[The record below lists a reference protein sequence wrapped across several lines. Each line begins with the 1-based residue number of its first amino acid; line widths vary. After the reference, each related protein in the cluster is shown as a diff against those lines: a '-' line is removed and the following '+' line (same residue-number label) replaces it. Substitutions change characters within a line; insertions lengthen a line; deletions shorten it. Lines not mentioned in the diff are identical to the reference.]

1 MYNIY
6 LKEKKLLNIPGVIC
20 ARFLKD
26 YELNCYEGR
35 NVIDITGFPYMN
47 AFWFFSPLFLK
58 KLRSQ
63 ELTWHYFQCWSGMK
77 ISYLDTI
84 YFFTLIILPLKI
96 FKSKSSL
103 Y

>member
-35 NVIDITGFPYMN
+35 NIIDITGFPYMN

-63 ELTWHYFQCWSGMK
+63 ELTRHYFQCWRGNENF
-77 ISYLDTI
+77 ISRHYI
-84 YFFTLIILPLKI
+84 FFHLNNTSIKN
-96 FKSKSSL
+96 F
-103 Y
+103 

>member
-20 ARFLKD
+20 AWFLKD
-26 YELNCYEGR
+26 YELNWYEGR
-35 NVIDITGFPYMN
+35 NIIDIIGFPYMN

-63 ELTWHYFQCWSGMK
+63 ELTRHYFSVGGGMK
-77 ISYLDTI
+77 ISYLDSVKI
-84 YFFTLIILPLKI
+84 HYIFFHLNNTSTKN
-96 FKSKSSL
+96 F
-103 Y
+103 